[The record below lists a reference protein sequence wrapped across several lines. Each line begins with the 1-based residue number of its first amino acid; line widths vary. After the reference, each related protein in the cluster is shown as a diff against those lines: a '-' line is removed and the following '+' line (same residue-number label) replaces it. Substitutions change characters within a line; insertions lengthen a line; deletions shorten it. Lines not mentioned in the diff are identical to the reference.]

1 MNAEPGSSSLD
12 IALQRAATGWPRAV
26 NAAFARRLAGAIA
39 AETGLRGAATVLLA
53 DDETLRA
60 MNARFRGK
68 DRPTNVLSFPAA
80 GSAGPAYLGDIALAL
95 QTVAREA
102 AEQEK
107 TVTDHIAH
115 LIVHG
120 VLHLAGHD
128 HGEERQAE
136 AMEALERRILAALG
150 IADPYDGE
158 LAAAS

>member
-1 MNAEPGSSSLD
+1 M
-12 IALQRAATGWPRAV
+12 
-26 NAAFARRLAGAIA
+26 
-39 AETGLRGAATVLLA
+39 
-53 DDETLRA
+53 
-60 MNARFRGK
+60 
-68 DRPTNVLSFPAA
+68 
-80 GSAGPAYLGDIALAL
+80 
-95 QTVAREA
+95 
-102 AEQEK
+102 
-107 TVTDHIAH
+107 TDHIAH